1 MKKFALVLFAASVVL
16 SLAAASVSAGQ
27 LAKLTITP
35 ERGDKLVFNFVD
47 GDVPATVDVDNVYL
61 VFDPPGEKDRATPW
75 KHHDIQGLDAPTL
88 EFTSG
93 EPYRMELDLFFDGY
107 EDKKDV
113 RELTDK
119 IEKLA
124 LVNQELHR
132 PPTLVAPACLV
143 TWGNKTYACEVETT
157 ETKFTEFLG
166 ESAAKAAT
174 DERIPVRAVM
184 HIIFTEFSSVDKGK
198 NDGPHKRPGNS

>member
-1 MKKFALVLFAASVVL
+1 MKKFALVLAAFVVL
-16 SLAAASVSAGQ
+16 SMAAISVSAGQ

-35 ERGDKLVFNFVD
+35 EMGDKLVFNFAD

-93 EPYRMELDLFFDGY
+93 EPYRMEMDLFFDGY
-107 EDKKDV
+107 EEGKNV
-113 RELTDK
+113 REYTDK

-143 TWGNKTYACEVETT
+143 TWGSETYTCEI
-157 ETKFTEFLG
+157 
-166 ESAAKAAT
+166 
-174 DERIPVRAVM
+174 ERTQTNYTLFSEDGIPLRAVM
-184 HIIFTEFSSVDKGK
+184 NIVFKEFSAADKGK
-198 NDGPHKRPGNS
+198 NDGPHKRPGVS